1 MKRRKETQAN
11 AAQEAIETFGLTNDP
26 FLTNGELR
34 MIQDYVNE
42 GNPCFGFISQPTI
55 YNGWGLA
62 KARVVIKA
70 LKKTGLDFTVYTKG
84 KKVYID
90 IR

>member
-1 MKRRKETQAN
+1 MLEHSELLELKRWNT
-11 AAQEAIETFGLTNDP
+11 
-26 FLTNGELR
+26 
-34 MIQDYVNE
+34 
-42 GNPCFGFISQPTI
+42 PTI